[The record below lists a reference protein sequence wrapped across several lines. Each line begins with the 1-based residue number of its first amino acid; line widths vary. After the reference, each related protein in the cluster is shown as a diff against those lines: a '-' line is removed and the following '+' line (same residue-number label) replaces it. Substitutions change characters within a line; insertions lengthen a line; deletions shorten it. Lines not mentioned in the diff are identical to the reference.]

1 MSQERQTLGRWGED
15 RAVRYLKKRRFKII
29 ERNYTS
35 PIGEIDIICRK
46 KDLLVFVEVKT
57 RRKEAIISPRYS
69 VSTRKQRKIS
79 RVAQYYLKTNRCENP
94 RCRFDVIE
102 VWAGKGKRPE
112 KIIHLPGAFRL
123 P

>member
-1 MSQERQTLGRWGED
+1 MSDERQTLGRWGED

-29 ERNYTS
+29 QRNYTCLL
-35 PIGEIDIICRK
+35 GEIDIIGRK

-57 RRKEAIISPRYS
+57 RREDSDISPRYS
-69 VSTRKQRKIS
+69 VTNRKQRKII
-79 RVAQYYLKTNRCENP
+79 RVARYYLKWRHQKQT

-102 VWAGKGKRPE
+102 VIAGEGKKP
-112 KIIHLPGAFRL
+112 KNIIHLPGAFRI